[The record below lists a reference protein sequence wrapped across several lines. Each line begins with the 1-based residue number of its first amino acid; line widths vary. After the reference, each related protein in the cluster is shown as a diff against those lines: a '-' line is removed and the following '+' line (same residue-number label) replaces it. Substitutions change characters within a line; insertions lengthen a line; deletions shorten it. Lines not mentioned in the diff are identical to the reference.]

1 MNCLSWT
8 EKMIIQRMII
18 ETLERA
24 FDKETSQEIYL
35 ACSEAIFSEVEQSE
49 WFQDDKPILT
59 EHIEAILGILIRDS
73 LKFMFEG
80 EFENE

>member
-1 MNCLSWT
+1 MKFLTWT
-8 EKMIIQRMII
+8 EKQVIQKMILD
-18 ETLERA
+18 TLERV

-35 ACSEAIFSEVEQSE
+35 ACSKAVFSEVEQSE

-59 EHIEAILGILIRDS
+59 EYIEAILGIFIKDS